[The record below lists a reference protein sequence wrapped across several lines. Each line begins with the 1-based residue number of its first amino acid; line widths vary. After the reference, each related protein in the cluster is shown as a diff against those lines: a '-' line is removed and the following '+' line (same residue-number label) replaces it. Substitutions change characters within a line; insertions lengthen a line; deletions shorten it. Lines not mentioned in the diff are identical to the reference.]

1 MKDIFL
7 VSEGCAATDGPKI
20 LATVMRRLRGVAR
33 GHVALDQTPTRD
45 LSLTP
50 LQAGADTTCVVT
62 SAPVHRKHSTRSATG
77 RLTPSSPTPWES
89 SLPGEP
95 LDVRLLAGETSQGR
109 PGSPQGFSYPED
121 PGPPTLG
128 DDKPHQTCSCSH
140 CASPKAEAGG
150 GDGGG
155 GGGGGGVGGTNHRS
169 ISRVTSLDLTQRNP
183 PEPPDHESGEN
194 GFLSPGSLRTSLAD
208 DTCSEILRVEQRE
221 AEEQHQKQTAVAK
234 LVSTLQLLRK
244 WATGKQQQE
253 PERPDSFLEK
263 MAMAGQVR
271 EADDSTHT
279 FCCGALKGYFA
290 IDTTKPA
297 HYKWLFVMTA
307 ALLYNWV
314 MIIGRA
320 VFWELH
326 NLSPALWLCLDY
338 ICDGV
343 YVVDMVIR
351 AHEGYL
357 EQGLMVKDPTK
368 LRKNYIKSWGFR
380 LDLVSIF
387 PTDLLYL
394 ATTTHCD
401 KHVPCPVLVRINRL
415 IRIPRMGEFF
425 DKTETRTNFPN
436 AFRICKVVL
445 YILVII
451 HWNACFYFAIS
462 YAIGFGTDGWVYK
475 NITIGRNGTFSH
487 QYIYSFYWS
496 TLTLTTIGETP
507 QPEKDVE
514 YLFVVVDFLV
524 GVLIFA
530 TIVGNVGS
538 MITNMNAARADFQN
552 RMDGVKQ
559 YMEFRKVSKDL
570 ENRVIK
576 WFDYLWSN
584 KQSLDEEGVLKSLP
598 DKLKAEIAIHV
609 HLDTLKQVRIFQDCE
624 PGLLVELVLKLKL
637 QVFSPGDFVCR
648 KGDVGKE
655 MYIVK
660 RGKLSVVADDGK
672 TVYATLGAGSVFG
685 EVSILNIAGNKTG
698 NRRTANV
705 RSVGY
710 SDLFCL
716 SKDDLWDALTEYP
729 EAKKSLMERGRQL
742 LMKDG
747 LLDEEGLKAAQ
758 EQQETINDKVNRF
771 ETSIDTLNTRLAR
784 LLAEYSSA
792 QQKVKQR
799 LTKIEQRLEF
809 NSDVTNP
816 ASPRLSPYFPFSPR
830 VSLCPS
836 PLQLGTAPIYH
847 RRNTFSVASGPPPIA
862 VEDQTAVSSTSTP
875 QNNANPVHSI
885 PRVAP
890 TPTEVMEGS
899 DDNRHPVTQQSS
911 SLPLSTPTIIV
922 PPSPSRRDTI

>member
-1 MKDIFL
+1 
-7 VSEGCAATDGPKI
+7 
-20 LATVMRRLRGVAR
+20 
-33 GHVALDQTPTRD
+33 
-45 LSLTP
+45 
-50 LQAGADTTCVVT
+50 
-62 SAPVHRKHSTRSATG
+62 
-77 RLTPSSPTPWES
+77 
-89 SLPGEP
+89 
-95 LDVRLLAGETSQGR
+95 
-109 PGSPQGFSYPED
+109 
-121 PGPPTLG
+121 
-128 DDKPHQTCSCSH
+128 
-140 CASPKAEAGG
+140 
-150 GDGGG
+150 
-155 GGGGGGVGGTNHRS
+155 
-169 ISRVTSLDLTQRNP
+169 
-183 PEPPDHESGEN
+183 
-194 GFLSPGSLRTSLAD
+194 
-208 DTCSEILRVEQRE
+208 
-221 AEEQHQKQTAVAK
+221 
-234 LVSTLQLLRK
+234 
-244 WATGKQQQE
+244 
-253 PERPDSFLEK
+253 

-271 EADDSTHT
+271 EADDTQHA
-279 FCCGALKGYFA
+279 FCCGVMRGDFA

-314 MIIGRA
+314 MIVGRA

-326 NLSPALWLCLDY
+326 NLSPALWLSLDY

-343 YVVDMVIR
+343 YVIDMVIR

-357 EQGLMVKDPTK
+357 EQGLMVKDPSK
-368 LRKNYIKSWGFR
+368 LRKNYIKSWGFK
-380 LDLVSIF
+380 LDLISIL
-387 PTDLLYL
+387 PTDLVYL
-394 ATTTHCD
+394 LTGTNCD
-401 KHVPCPVLVRINRL
+401 NYVPGPVLVRVNRL
-415 IRIPRMGEFF
+415 LRISRMGEFF

-507 QPEKDVE
+507 QPEKDIE

-685 EVSILNIAGNKTG
+685 EVSILNIVGNKTG

-729 EAKKSLMERGRQL
+729 DAKKSLMERGRQL

-747 LLDEEGLKAAQ
+747 LLDEEALKAAQ
-758 EQQETINDKVNRF
+758 EQQETMTDKISRF

-792 QQKVKQR
+792 QQKLKQR
-799 LTKIEQRLEF
+799 LTKIERRLDF
-809 NSDVTNP
+809 DCDVTNP
-816 ASPRLSPYFPFSPR
+816 ASPRLSPYFPLSPR
-830 VSLCPS
+830 TGMTPS
-836 PLQLGTAPIYH
+836 PFPLSATPTA
-847 RRNTFSVASGPPPIA
+847 RRKDALFVAPGPPQPPDDEPQSLPPSATPATRANTSASHGSEAIA
-862 VEDQTAVSSTSTP
+862 VGKSSHPLP
-875 QNNANPVHSI
+875 Q
-885 PRVAP
+885 
-890 TPTEVMEGS
+890 
-899 DDNRHPVTQQSS
+899 QCS
-911 SLPLSTPTIIV
+911 SLPLATPTLLV